1 MSTGNLYLGMD
12 VHKESVVAAVL
23 PEGAE
28 KPTQVR
34 RLPNETHKLQRFFE
48 RVAREGRIRACYEA
62 SGAGYVL
69 QCRMTEWEHECEI
82 VAPSLIPTRPGDR
95 RKHDRKDATQLAHLY
110 RAGELVT
117 IRVPTEAEERVRD
130 LVRCRETFQRE
141 ILKSRH
147 YVLKFLRRRGFV
159 YREGGNWTN
168 KHHQWLHGLV
178 RKEALPSEDGMV
190 LEEYL
195 ALLDYKLA
203 RRQEL
208 DRRIEELA
216 FGPLYRDAVE
226 RLRCFR
232 GIETHSAMVLATE
245 LGDFRRFESARQLM
259 AYVGL
264 VPTEHSS
271 GERHRRGSITKAG
284 NSRCRH
290 VLVQAAWSYRYP
302 PRVGRALKRRQEGQ
316 PPGVVAHSWKAQHR
330 LHKLY
335 KRLSVRRTP
344 QVAVVACARE
354 LVGFLWAVMCELE
367 EEQRTRQV
375 PAA

>member
-1 MSTGNLYLGMD
+1 MSTRNLYLGMD
-12 VHKESVVAAVL
+12 VHKESVVVAVL
-23 PEGAE
+23 PEGAGE
-28 KPTQVR
+28 PSEVR
-34 RLPNETHKLQRFFE
+34 RLPNEPRKLRRHFE
-48 RVAREGRIRACYEA
+48 RVARDGRIRACYEA

-69 QCRMTEWEHECEI
+69 QRQMAEWGHECEI

-95 RKHDRKDATQLAHLY
+95 RKHDRKDATELARLY
-110 RAGELVT
+110 RAGELVV
-117 IRVPTEAEERVRD
+117 IRVPSEAEERVRD

-159 YREGGNWTN
+159 YREGKNWTQR
-168 KHHQWLHGLV
+168 HHAWLRRLL
-178 RKEALPSEDGMV
+178 REEALPSEDAMV

-203 RRQEL
+203 RRAEL

-216 FGPLYRDAVE
+216 FSDGYQAAVE

-232 GIETHSAMVLATE
+232 GIDTHTAMVLVTE
-245 LGDFRRFESARQLM
+245 LGDFRRFGSARQLM

-271 GERHRRGSITKAG
+271 GERRRQGSITKAG

-290 VLVQAAWSYRYP
+290 VLVQAAWSYRSP

-335 KRLSVRRTP
+335 RRLAGRRNH
-344 QVAVVACARE
+344 QIAVVACARE
-354 LVGFLWAVMCELE
+354 LVGFVWAVMCELE
-367 EEQRTRQV
+367 EEQRAQRA